1 MMEVENRLSERFD
14 GLVDDLP
21 DELNERREKNGV
33 IEEESD
39 DEEVMGGGVD
49 GGEGVKSPDGLHH
62 QKGRLIKKV

>member
-1 MMEVENRLSERFD
+1 MEVENRLSERFD

-39 DEEVMGGGVD
+39 DEEVMGGG